1 MTSTPK
7 AGRRGRPTAAQAADV
22 PVLPEEHAWTPE
34 ELAEVQ
40 AELET
45 ERERLRGEIDEVDAD
60 LASLM
65 SDSGEGAGDDQA
77 DVGAATL
84 EREQELS
91 IANNARDMLVQIEH
105 ALDRISQG
113 GYGVCENC
121 GKPIGKG
128 RLMAFPRATLC
139 MACKQR
145 EERR

>member
-1 MTSTPK
+1 MAKTPK
-7 AGRRGRPTAAQAADV
+7 TDGSGRVTATLAAAA
-22 PVLPEEHAWTPE
+22 PVLPNESPWTVA
-34 ELAEVQ
+34 ELREVQ
-40 AELET
+40 RELEQ
-45 ERERLRGEIDEVDAD
+45 ERDRLRGEIDEVDAD

-91 IANNARDMLVQIEH
+91 IANNARDVLVQVEH
-105 ALDRISQG
+105 ALQRIAEG
-113 GYGVCENC
+113 CYGVCENC
-121 GKPIGKG
+121 GQPIGKG

-139 MACKQR
+139 MTCKQR